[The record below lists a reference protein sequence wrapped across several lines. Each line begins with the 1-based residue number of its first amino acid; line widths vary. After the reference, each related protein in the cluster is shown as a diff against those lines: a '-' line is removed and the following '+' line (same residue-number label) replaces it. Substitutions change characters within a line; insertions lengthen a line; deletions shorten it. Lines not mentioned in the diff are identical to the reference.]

1 MVSPSTDTLCHQ
13 QQEQQNEQ
21 QCAEDSCTSGSK
33 VSGGMMRYAS
43 ACCSIGSDKRI
54 CDICAQQSLGSIL

>member
-33 VSGGMMRYAS
+33 VSGRNDEV
-43 ACCSIGSDKRI
+43 CFCLLFNRK
-54 CDICAQQSLGSIL
+54 